1 MHYFFSIQ
9 NNYYTFQT
17 VILHLII
24 LYNYVCVCVLYYG
37 GHHDSDRMAVLVW
50 SSRLEIIV
58 FVNTTNL
65 CILCQIKISF
75 LPSFL
80 PSFFI
85 CPDHV
90 TSNYKERHDMRSWC
104 DRPARTF
111 TRTTRPYTSPFNSIQ
126 LLYSRLNSI
135 IRVQVIHNNL
145 RSIYTLYCREMPT
158 VEPLLYDHPRNH
170 IGVVI

>member
-1 MHYFFSIQ
+1 MILCYTVHYFFSIQ

-24 LYNYVCVCVLYYG
+24 LYNYVCICVLYYG
-37 GHHDSDRMAVLVW
+37 GHHDSDRMAILVW

-90 TSNYKERHDMRSWC
+90 TSNYKELHDVRSWC

-111 TRTTRPYTSPFNSIQ
+111 TRTYASVHVTLQFNSIALFQ
-126 LLYSRLNSI
+126 TQQYHTRTSS
-135 IRVQVIHNNL
+135 
-145 RSIYTLYCREMPT
+145 T
-158 VEPLLYDHPRNH
+158 
-170 IGVVI
+170 